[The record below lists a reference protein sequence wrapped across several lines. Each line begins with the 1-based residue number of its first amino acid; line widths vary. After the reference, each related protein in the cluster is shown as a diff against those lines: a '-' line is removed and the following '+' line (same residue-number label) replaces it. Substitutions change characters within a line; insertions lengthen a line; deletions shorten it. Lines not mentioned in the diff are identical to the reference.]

1 MDNKIDYS
9 VLPDEKL
16 LELLREGNEEVT
28 DYLLDKYKGI
38 VKRKARTMFLVGGD
52 TDDLI
57 QEGMIGLYKAVRDYD
72 EKKDASFLTFA
83 NICIDRQIYTAIN
96 ASNRKKHIPLNSYI
110 SFSSED
116 ISSGKKEK
124 DFVFDGQAVNLKNPE
139 DLYIDKENVM
149 HIENALEDTLSVFEY
164 EVLKMYIDGDGYQ
177 EIAKRMDKK
186 PKAIDN
192 ALQRIK
198 VKVNGIIND
207 MVDNN

>member
-124 DFVFDGQAVNLKNPE
+124 DFVLDGQAVNLKNPE

>member
-1 MDNKIDYS
+1 MLFRS
-9 VLPDEKL
+9 
-16 LELLREGNEEVT
+16 
-28 DYLLDKYKGI
+28 
-38 VKRKARTMFLVGGD
+38 GGD